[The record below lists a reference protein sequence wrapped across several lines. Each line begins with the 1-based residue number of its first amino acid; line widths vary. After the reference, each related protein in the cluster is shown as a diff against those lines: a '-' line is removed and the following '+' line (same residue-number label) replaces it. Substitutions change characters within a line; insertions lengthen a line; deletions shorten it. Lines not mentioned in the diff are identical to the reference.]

1 MKYKLHIITSISL
14 LSIIVFYFIY
24 RNKLEGTLRHF
35 PKNYFVEDKIE
46 VEIPNIEPGKSIPK
60 IFHRTHKTKEI
71 IELFA
76 DVENK
81 IRKLHPNYQ
90 IINYDSEDVIK
101 FIKEN
106 YNERILKAYLSID
119 NKYGAAKADFFR
131 YLLIYIKGGIYLD
144 IKSGPVK
151 NIDKLL
157 EKAKDKMIVSRDHPV
172 FGWFWPV
179 LFPYGENIQW
189 AIIAPKGHPVI
200 KELIIQSMTH
210 IEYDYNNEKNF
221 YGNYGTL
228 CLAGPIPYTIITN
241 KKENREKIYYLFLNH
256 NGYLKKHLTDY
267 NQKRKQ
273 ANKLGASHY
282 TYETKN
288 IISEYKI
295 IK

>member
-1 MKYKLHIITSISL
+1 MKYKLYVTIL
-14 LSIIVFYFIY
+14 LSVLSVIIFYFIY
-24 RNKLEGTLRHF
+24 KNKLENTLRHF
-35 PKNYFVEDKIE
+35 PKNYFVEEKIE
-46 VEIPNIEPGKSIPK
+46 VELPDIEPGKSIPK

-71 IELFA
+71 INIFS

-90 IINYDSEDVIK
+90 IINYDSDDVIN
-101 FIKEN
+101 FIKKN
-106 YNERILKAYLSID
+106 YSERILKAYLSID
-119 NKYGAAKADFFR
+119 DKYGAAKADFFR

-151 NIDKLL
+151 NIDKIL
-157 EKAKDKMIVSRDHPV
+157 EKAKDKMIVSRNAPV
-172 FGWFWPV
+172 FGWFWPI

-189 AIIAPKGHPVI
+189 AVIAPKGHPVI
-200 KELIIQSMTH
+200 KELIIQTMTH
-210 IEYDYNNEKNF
+210 IEYDYSKEKNF

-256 NGYLKKHLTDY
+256 NWYLKKYLTNY
-267 NQKRKQ
+267 HSKRQ
-273 ANKLGASHY
+273 EANKLGASHY

-288 IISEYKI
+288 IINEYKI
-295 IK
+295 